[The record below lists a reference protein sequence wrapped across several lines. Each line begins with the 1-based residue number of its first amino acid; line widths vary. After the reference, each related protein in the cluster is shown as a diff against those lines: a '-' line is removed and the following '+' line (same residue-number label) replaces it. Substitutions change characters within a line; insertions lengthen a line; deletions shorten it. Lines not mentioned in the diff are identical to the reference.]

1 MEREFKWNIKQPE
14 DFDVLADSDF
24 VKPLVTE
31 ETRLEMEAAYYD
43 TADGLVS
50 KVHGGLRLRRENKE
64 TVVCLKLA
72 ARSEFDGAC
81 KAREEYEVCAED
93 IRAGIRRLP
102 SVGAPQDFC
111 DQLMQANLI
120 EQGRTMFTRFASQ
133 LAYKG
138 CTCELSFDYGRMTHL
153 TRIGTICEMELEYKG
168 GSDFDF
174 DELAITLQNKFALE
188 PQPLS
193 KLARMMQ
200 L

>member
-72 ARSEFDGAC
+72 ARSEFGRRLQGA
-81 KAREEYEVCAED
+81 R
-93 IRAGIRRLP
+93 GIR
-102 SVGAPQDFC
+102 SVRGGHPCRHSAAAVRRRTAGLLRP
-111 DQLMQANLI
+111 AHAI
-120 EQGRTMFTRFASQ
+120 EFNRTGRTMFTRFASQ

-168 GSDFDF
+168 GSAFDF

>member
-1 MEREFKWNIKQPE
+1 M
-14 DFDVLADSDF
+14 
-24 VKPLVTE
+24 
-31 ETRLEMEAAYYD
+31 
-43 TADGLVS
+43 
-50 KVHGGLRLRRENKE
+50 
-64 TVVCLKLA
+64 
-72 ARSEFDGAC
+72 
-81 KAREEYEVCAED
+81 CAED
-93 IRAGIRRLP
+93 IRAGIRQLP

-111 DQLMQANLI
+111 DQLMQSNLI

-168 GSDFDF
+168 GSAFDF

>member
-14 DFDVLADSDF
+14 DFDRIADSDF

-31 ETRLEMEAAYYD
+31 EIRLEMEAAYYD

-50 KVHGGLRLRRENKE
+50 KAHGGLRLRRENKD
-64 TVVCLKLA
+64 KLA
-72 ARSEFDGAC
+72 ARSAYDGAC
-81 KAREEYEVCAED
+81 KAREEYEVSADD
-93 IRAGIRRLP
+93 IRSGIQKLP

-111 DQLMQANLI
+111 DQLMKVNLI

-133 LAYKG
+133 LSYKG
-138 CTCELSFDYGRMTHL
+138 CTCELSFDYGRMTHS

-174 DELAITLQNKFALE
+174 DELAITLQNKFDLE

-193 KLARMMQ
+193 KLARMMR

>member
-1 MEREFKWNIKQPE
+1 MIRQTAWFPKCMAACVCAAKTKKQSFASNWLP
-14 DFDVLADSDF
+14 
-24 VKPLVTE
+24 
-31 ETRLEMEAAYYD
+31 AANL
-43 TADGLVS
+43 TAP
-50 KVHGGLRLRRENKE
+50 
-64 TVVCLKLA
+64 
-72 ARSEFDGAC
+72 ARQ
-81 KAREEYEVCAED
+81 REEYEVCAED
-93 IRAGIRRLP
+93 IRAGIRQLP

-111 DQLMQANLI
+111 DQLMQSNLI

-168 GSDFDF
+168 GSAFDF

>member
-50 KVHGGLRLRRENKE
+50 KAHGGLRLRRENKE

-81 KAREEYEVCAED
+81 KAREEYEVRAED
-93 IRAGIRRLP
+93 IRAGIRQLP
-102 SVGAPQDFC
+102 SVG
-111 DQLMQANLI
+111 L
-120 EQGRTMFTRFASQ
+120 
-133 LAYKG
+133 
-138 CTCELSFDYGRMTHL
+138 
-153 TRIGTICEMELEYKG
+153 
-168 GSDFDF
+168 
-174 DELAITLQNKFALE
+174 
-188 PQPLS
+188 
-193 KLARMMQ
+193 
-200 L
+200 